1 MPALTLAELKQQ
13 EKDARKNLILEAARE
28 LFAVKDFRQ
37 ITVREI
43 ARQAGV
49 SVGTI
54 YNYYENLDQLFLDI
68 FLQCSEEI
76 AEQIDRRAE
85 PAAPSLADLCRIY
98 VDYLNTNMTFYQMM
112 SHFMLGNDLGPEAT
126 GRLNLAMRGL
136 MDRIEAG
143 LGRRPSGP
151 GKNKTRLTAHALFA
165 ALNGVMISYA
175 RYPGRT
181 DDEIREHTIR
191 LAGIIAAVFS
201 GENAEPS
208 STAGVV

>member
-1 MPALTLAELKQQ
+1 MPALTLADLKQQ

-76 AEQIDRRAE
+76 AEQIDRQAKQG
-85 PAAPSLADLCRIY
+85 APSLADLCRIY

-143 LGRRPSGP
+143 LGRPSGS

-181 DDEIREHTIR
+181 DDEIRKHTIR
-191 LAGIIAAVFS
+191 LADIIAAVFA
-201 GENAEPS
+201 GEKPEP
-208 STAGVV
+208 